1 MIALGGGIVGRVKR
15 SGSKEYHVKWEGGQV
30 QVKEI
35 SGLLTSGWQSIGH
48 ASSGGEAMR
57 MVEAYVYNR

>member
-1 MIALGGGIVGRVKR
+1 MSGGEIGKVKNS
-15 SGSKEYHVKWEGGQV
+15 SGKEFHVKWEGGTV

-35 SGLLTSGWQSIGH
+35 SGRLTAGWQSAGK

-57 MVEAYVYNR
+57 MAEAYVYNK

>member
-1 MIALGGGIVGRVKR
+1 MGEGVVGKVKSS
-15 SGSKEYHVKWEGGQV
+15 SGKEYHVKWEGAGV

-35 SGLLTSGWQSIGH
+35 TGGWSAGWLSVGH

-57 MVEAYVYNR
+57 MAEAFVYNK

>member
-1 MIALGGGIVGRVKR
+1 MGDGIVGRVK
-15 SGSKEYHVKWEGGQV
+15 GSNGKEFHVKWEGGMV

-35 SGLLTSGWQSIGH
+35 TGLFSGGWQSVGH

-57 MVEAYVYNR
+57 MAEAYVYNK